1 MKSKVPKTVRY
12 CLACE
17 EIRIF
22 EYNPTLGHSECTEC
36 GGRLATNITS
46 RLAINPD
53 PKKNKALKYYKKY
66 IIPIKK
72 SRNEE

>member
-36 GGRLATNITS
+36 GGRFATNITS
-46 RLAINPD
+46 RLTTNSEN

-66 IIPIKK
+66 ILDKNK
-72 SRNEE
+72 